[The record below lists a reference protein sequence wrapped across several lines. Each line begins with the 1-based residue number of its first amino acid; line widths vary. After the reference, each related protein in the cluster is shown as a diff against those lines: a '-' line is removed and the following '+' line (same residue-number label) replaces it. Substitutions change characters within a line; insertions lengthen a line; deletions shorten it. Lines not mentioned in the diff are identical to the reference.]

1 MRHSVEVSEGRQAR
15 VQRLR
20 WRSRRG
26 MLELELAL
34 KPFVE
39 RALDTLDD
47 ETLAAYSALLEH
59 DDWDIFDWVQ
69 GRSEPDD
76 AALAGVVGVIRTANT
91 PG

>member
-1 MRHSVEVSEGRQAR
+1 

-39 RALDTLDD
+39 QQLMSLDPVDLQRY
-47 ETLAAYSALLEH
+47 AVLLEH
-59 DDWDIFDWVQ
+59 DDWDLFDWLQ

-76 AALAGVVGVIRTANT
+76 RDLVALLHRIRAANAAA
-91 PG
+91 PH